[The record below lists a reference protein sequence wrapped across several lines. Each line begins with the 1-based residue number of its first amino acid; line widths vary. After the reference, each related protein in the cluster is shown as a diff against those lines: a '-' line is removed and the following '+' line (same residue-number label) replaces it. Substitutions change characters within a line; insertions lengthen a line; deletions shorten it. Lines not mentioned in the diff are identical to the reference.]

1 VVFTDRNSLR
11 KLELFCLAVLLYL
24 SMIAVFFLFG
34 TESLIFLRLILDTG
48 IGIHADRARGPFL
61 QAVANGV
68 SLNML
73 GLIAV
78 DSFRRQRLPRS
89 LAAVLFL
96 AVPLALLATKT
107 RAIWI
112 SASFS
117 IGALI
122 LYGRNRR
129 LRRAALA
136 LCVLGL
142 AGLLLFLAHRLN
154 SRDFSERLL
163 DQSPV
168 DFRTEI
174 YQAGW
179 QMFTEKPVLGWGADS
194 SVQSEV
200 ARRISD
206 FHPDY
211 YVFHNTFLEL
221 AVGRGLVGLGLYA
234 WLILCLFRLGRP
246 PKSEPSGPPHFM
258 DLEFRKLWPIILG
271 AYLINASAVVMNYQ
285 FVNGLLFTIA
295 GILAAQNRR
304 NIEQQLRQPAAGR
317 IP

>member
-1 VVFTDRNSLR
+1 
-11 KLELFCLAVLLYL
+11 
-24 SMIAVFFLFG
+24 M
-34 TESLIFLRLILDTG
+34 
-48 IGIHADRARGPFL
+48 
-61 QAVANGV
+61 
-68 SLNML
+68 
-73 GLIAV
+73 
-78 DSFRRQRLPRS
+78 
-89 LAAVLFL
+89 
-96 AVPLALLATKT
+96 
-107 RAIWI
+107 
-112 SASFS
+112 
-117 IGALI
+117 
-122 LYGRNRR
+122 
-129 LRRAALA
+129 
-136 LCVLGL
+136 
-142 AGLLLFLAHRLN
+142 
-154 SRDFSERLL
+154 
-163 DQSPV
+163 

-179 QMFTEKPVLGWGADS
+179 QMFMEKPLLGWGADS

-246 PKSEPSGPPHFM
+246 PTSGVNGPAHFM
-258 DLEFRKLWPIILG
+258 DREFRKLWPIVLG

-285 FVNGLLFTIA
+285 FVNGLVFTVA
-295 GILAAQNRR
+295 GILAAQNCR

>member
-1 VVFTDRNSLR
+1 
-11 KLELFCLAVLLYL
+11 
-24 SMIAVFFLFG
+24 
-34 TESLIFLRLILDTG
+34 
-48 IGIHADRARGPFL
+48 
-61 QAVANGV
+61 
-68 SLNML
+68 
-73 GLIAV
+73 
-78 DSFRRQRLPRS
+78 
-89 LAAVLFL
+89 
-96 AVPLALLATKT
+96 LLATKT
-107 RAIWI
+107 RAVWI

-179 QMFTEKPVLGWGADS
+179 QMFTEKPLLGWGADS

-221 AVGRGLVGLGLYA
+221 AVGRGLVGLGLYV
-234 WLILCLFRLGRP
+234 WLILCLFLLGRP
-246 PKSEPSGPPHFM
+246 PKSGPNGPPHFM
-258 DLEFRKLWPIILG
+258 DREFRNLWPIILG
-271 AYLINASAVVMNYQ
+271 AYLVNANAVVMNYQ
-285 FVNGLLFTIA
+285 FVNGLMFTLA

-304 NIEQQLRQPAAGR
+304 NAERQRCQSMTGL